1 MQSNFWSNRCC
12 PSICLTSKFLFA
24 IRPCHFQQFLVSII
38 NYVLLFIIPFQN
50 ILTVSSKLDSVE
62 KLLDEKTREL
72 SQTPVERQ
80 QQIKGEI
87 DVLLSNRD
95 KIQKQRIILEE
106 KLQEGRLLSPVE
118 ERRYYT
124 FSYPEQ
130 ANLTRC
136 VSVVLDFPVWYSL
149 LIRWF

>member
-1 MQSNFWSNRCC
+1 M
-12 PSICLTSKFLFA
+12 
-24 IRPCHFQQFLVSII
+24 
-38 NYVLLFIIPFQN
+38 IPFQN

-118 ERRYYT
+118 ERRYIVLH
-124 FSYPEQ
+124 SLH
-130 ANLTRC
+130 LTALC
-136 VSVVLDFPVWYSL
+136 VYKEIVSCKGKVHVYQEWL
-149 LIRWF
+149 